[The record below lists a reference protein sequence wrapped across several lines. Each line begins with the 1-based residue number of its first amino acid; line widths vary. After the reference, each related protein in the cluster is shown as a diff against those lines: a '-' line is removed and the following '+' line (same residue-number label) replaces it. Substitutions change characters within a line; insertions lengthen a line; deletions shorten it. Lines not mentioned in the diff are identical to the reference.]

1 MAADALTKFSSAVLN
16 EAGERQKELIRQ
28 LEQEKEQRL
37 AQKEKELARRKQK
50 AISSGMEKL
59 KHDTA
64 FSVARHRADLKKNLY
79 LSRDKIAERV
89 FREVEENVRA
99 FVGGAEYETYLRRLT
114 EVESE
119 LFVQGETVCT
129 ARKEDLERLKF
140 LLAGKN
146 VVFEETSEDI
156 IGGFVLKN
164 VSAKLYADCTL
175 RTRLEEQKQWFYEN
189 SGMIVG

>member
-28 LEQEKEQRL
+28 LEQEKKQRL

-79 LSRDKIAERV
+79 LSRDKIAEGV

-99 FVGGAEYETYLRRLT
+99 FVGGAEYETYLRRLA
-114 EVESE
+114 EEESE

-129 ARKEDLERLKF
+129 ARKEDLERLKS

-175 RTRLEEQKQWFYEN
+175 RMRLEEQKQWFYEN